1 MRKRITITFLILV
14 ISSSIITGFVS
25 LNFQKTIYVRN
36 LEEKVES
43 NILLLK
49 DLLEERR
56 TFDKKELENLV
67 DNYSKLIGTK
77 IILTLKDGSLVS
89 THDMGIENNAKPLDI
104 LFTKTVEVKSQ
115 FITHINM
122 TVYSRD
128 LKEVNDT
135 FGKYMVIS
143 IVTGLLI
150 AFLIG
155 LRYLEHATKPYKDIT
170 KATQSIIKGKYDEK
184 IDFYGDKD
192 MDNLV
197 QNFNLMGTKLQ
208 DTIKELQGAN
218 TKLEATLTSIDNGV
232 IAFDN
237 SLNVILINPFA
248 QNILNIKEDIMGKNI
263 DEILIEDRFKEII
276 TEVIAQGS
284 FYKQEVE
291 MTLSNHKV
299 INLYSNSITS
309 TKDPTKKIGVV
320 LIIQDISKLRKL
332 EMVRADFVANVSH
345 ELKTPLTSL
354 KGFIETLKEGA
365 IEDRNVANKFLNIMD
380 IEVNRLNA
388 LTNDLLLLS
397 EVENKKH
404 DLLKELIYVEE
415 VIDEVF
421 QILNSKALNKS
432 ITLIKE
438 VRKGTSFIKG
448 NYNYFKQMMINL
460 VDNGIKYTPPGGFVK
475 VKAKNERDNLLI
487 EVIDNGVGVS
497 KEHQERIFERF
508 YRVDKSRSRQVG
520 GTGLGLAIVK
530 HIVSIFNGTIK
541 VRSQLEEGTTF
552 IIKIPLN

>member
-67 DNYSKLIGTK
+67 DNYSELIGTK

-89 THDMGIENNAKPLDI
+89 THDIGVENNARPLDI

-128 LKEVNDT
+128 LKEVNDI

-197 QNFNLMGTKLQ
+197 RNFNLMGTKLQ

-248 QNILNIKEDIMGKNI
+248 QSILNIKEDIMGKNI

-291 MTLSNHKV
+291 MTLPNHKV

-320 LIIQDISKLRKL
+320 LIIQDISRLRKL

-365 IEDRNVANKFLNIMD
+365 IEDRTVANKFLNIMD

-487 EVIDNGVGVS
+487 KVIDNGVGVS